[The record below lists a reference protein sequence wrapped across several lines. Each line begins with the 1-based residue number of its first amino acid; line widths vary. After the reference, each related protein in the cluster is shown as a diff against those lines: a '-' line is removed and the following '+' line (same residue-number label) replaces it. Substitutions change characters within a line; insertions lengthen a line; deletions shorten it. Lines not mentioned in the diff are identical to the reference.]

1 MNTIPHKLQFFNQSQ
16 LLLNQEKAHII
27 QSKNLPIKK
36 KCLVP
41 LPNTIDPFSSTSINR
56 QNIEFFQNQNL
67 LLNYQPI
74 PVDNS
79 IKRKSNQ
86 SDKANKPVQHQ
97 LHFKTTDRDLIKEKN
112 RIAIKK
118 WRNKRDN
125 YIRELEKDNDIL
137 KKRALSLSNHFNEL
151 LEKNQSLNSEIQNFQ
166 SFMMNMFNVMP
177 KKHNNI

>member
-36 KCLVP
+36 KCLIP
-41 LPNTIDPFSSTSINR
+41 LPNTIDTFSSTSINR

-86 SDKANKPVQHQ
+86 SDKANKPAQHQ
-97 LHFKTTDRDLIKEKN
+97 LRFKTTDRDLIKEKN

-137 KKRALSLSNHFNEL
+137 IKRALSLSNHFNEL